1 MVVQEEGIG
10 NAVEKYLRRF
20 YSAPRVVESETNLYA
35 SVVGEVERRLISV
48 TVEAV
53 GGNRLKAARILGIN
67 RNTLLRKMRQFGLD
81 QQKPPPAT
89 PGMRRRK
96 TL

>member
-1 MVVQEEGIG
+1 MVIQEEGLG

-20 YSAPRVVESETNLYA
+20 YSASRAVEGETNLYA

-81 QQKPPPAT
+81 DPKEPDLPVK
-89 PGMRRRK
+89 RNRK
-96 TL
+96 AL